1 MSFAAKGSKSVVFSI
16 KVKLPLLGSFGH
28 KKETGKSK
36 LYVSYS
42 SRQFEY

>member
-1 MSFAAKGSKSVVFSI
+1 MSFAAKGSKSVVN
-16 KVKLPLLGSFGH
+16 KVKLPLLESYGH